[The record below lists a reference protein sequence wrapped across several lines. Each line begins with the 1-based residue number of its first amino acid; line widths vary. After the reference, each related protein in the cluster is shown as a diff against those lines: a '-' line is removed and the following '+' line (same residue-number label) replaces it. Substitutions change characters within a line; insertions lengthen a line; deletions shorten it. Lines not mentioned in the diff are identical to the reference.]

1 MAFSYGGQAVIE
13 GVMIRGRN
21 AVTVAVR
28 EPHEGSIITHTE
40 PLNAALYRSAL
51 VRMPFVRG
59 VVSLFDM
66 LSVGMRM
73 LLFSAAVAAGAEDEQ
88 AALEQVAS
96 QNSRLQMGTALVTAV
111 VAFFVAPLALVNTID
126 RRIKNSF
133 LSNLTESIVRMGI
146 FMTYLQAISRIP
158 EIRRVFAYH
167 GAEHKAVHA
176 FEAGDPLETD
186 KVQAY
191 PTAHPRCGTAFL
203 LQVMIVSSIVFSL
216 FGRPRLVMRLFAR
229 VGHGARHRGD

>member
-13 GVMIRGRN
+13 GVMIRGQR

-28 EPHEGSIITHTE
+28 QPEGTIITHTE
-40 PLNAALYRSAL
+40 ELNSALSRSA
-51 VRMPFVRG
+51 VARRPFIRG
-59 VVSLFDM
+59 VVSLYEM

-88 AALEQVAS
+88 AALEQVAG
-96 QNSRLQMGTALVTAV
+96 QNSKLQIGTALAV
-111 VAFFVAPLALVNTID
+111 AVGAFFVAPLVLINAVD
-126 RRIKNSF
+126 KRIKNSL
-133 LSNLTESIVRMGI
+133 LSNLIESVMRLGI
-146 FMTYLQAISRIP
+146 FLGYLQAIAQVP
-158 EIRRVFAYH
+158 DIRRVFAYH

-176 FEAGDPLETD
+176 YEAGDPLETD

-203 LQVMIVSSIVFSL
+203 LQVMMVSSVVFSL
-216 FGRPRLVMRLFAR
+216 FGRPRPAWPWRR
-229 VGHGARHRGD
+229 